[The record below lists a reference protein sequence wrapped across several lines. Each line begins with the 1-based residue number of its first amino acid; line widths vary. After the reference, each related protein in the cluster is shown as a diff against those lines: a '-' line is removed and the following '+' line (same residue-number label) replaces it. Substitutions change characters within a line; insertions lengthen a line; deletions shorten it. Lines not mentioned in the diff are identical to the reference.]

1 MDSLLPIKPLKLGV
15 SRDMKGYTMVKKIH
29 NLMKMHKDVRVVHSY
44 REENTC
50 ADTLI
55 KERIN
60 SLHQIVFREEAPNF
74 INSLIERD
82 TRGTVFPTM
91 VR

>member
-1 MDSLLPIKPLKLGV
+1 MDSLLPVKSLKLGV
-15 SRDMKGYTMVKKIH
+15 SIDMKGYTMVKKIH

-44 REENTC
+44 REENAC
-50 ADTLI
+50 ANTLV

-60 SLHQIVFREEAPNF
+60 SLHQIVFRDEASNF

-82 TRGTVFPTM
+82 TRGTVFPSM